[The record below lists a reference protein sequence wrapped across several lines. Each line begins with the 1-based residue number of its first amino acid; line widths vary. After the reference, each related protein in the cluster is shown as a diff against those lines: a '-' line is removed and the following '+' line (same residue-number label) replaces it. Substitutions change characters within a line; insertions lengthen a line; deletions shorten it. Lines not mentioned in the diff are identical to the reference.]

1 MRLAAAHYYITIPYY
16 ISNIQVRLAAAN
28 YYITIPY
35 YITNIQVRL
44 AAANYYIPIL
54 YYITNIQVRLAAANY
69 PGELEELLRE
79 GGGRAATLLLGE
91 VSRVLRLV
99 AECHVAK
106 CQLAHC

>member
-28 YYITIPY
+28 YYITIP
-35 YITNIQVRL
+35 
-44 AAANYYIPIL
+44 

-99 AECHVAK
+99 AECHLTECHVAK